1 MKKFLSIPLIFALV
15 FSVLAITP
23 STPSQAATKEIL
35 IARLNG
41 NTLTCHKS
49 TFNTNLKG
57 NKDWQWENIV
67 GYGKK
72 LSYKVSPN
80 CKFYT
85 LSADSVT
92 LSKVSRSTFK
102 KKLYDYSKQRE
113 NGVTYYWGTAAK
125 ITIRGIVKITI
136 FMADK
141 LFSFRSSLALLK
153 VSFSNSSRT
162 NDFTTRVF
170 VIFS

>member
-15 FSVLAITP
+15 FSVLVITP

-72 LSYKVSPN
+72 LSYKVSFLP
-80 CKFYT
+80 YRY
-85 LSADSVT
+85 LS
-92 LSKVSRSTFK
+92 L
-102 KKLYDYSKQRE
+102 
-113 NGVTYYWGTAAK
+113 
-125 ITIRGIVKITI
+125 
-136 FMADK
+136 
-141 LFSFRSSLALLK
+141 
-153 VSFSNSSRT
+153 
-162 NDFTTRVF
+162 
-170 VIFS
+170 